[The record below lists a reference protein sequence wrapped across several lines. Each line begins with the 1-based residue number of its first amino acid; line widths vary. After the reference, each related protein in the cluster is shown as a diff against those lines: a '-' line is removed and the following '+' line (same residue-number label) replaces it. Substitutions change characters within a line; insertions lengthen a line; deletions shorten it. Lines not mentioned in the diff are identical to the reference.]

1 MEVRLYFLKVH
12 YCVCRQNF
20 EITKIFLVIKGIRFY
35 TGIKLGF
42 SFYGKGAQIL
52 GRRIQISLL

>member
-1 MEVRLYFLKVH
+1 MSP
-12 YCVCRQNF
+12 
-20 EITKIFLVIKGIRFY
+20 VIKGTRFY

-52 GRRIQISLL
+52 LWRVSLKNVVGYKGQTIKISLL